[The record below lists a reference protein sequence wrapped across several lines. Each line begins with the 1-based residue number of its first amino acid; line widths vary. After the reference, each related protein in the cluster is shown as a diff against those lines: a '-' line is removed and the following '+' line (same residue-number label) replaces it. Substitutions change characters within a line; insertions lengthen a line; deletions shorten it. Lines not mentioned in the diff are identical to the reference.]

1 MQELGTTSTVQPE
14 VLAEVY
20 LLRDLTPGQLAAFA
34 AACRLVT
41 CEAQELIIREG
52 STGDEMYILLDG
64 EVQVSRKLTMLAEL
78 EHDEISKTLMTMT
91 SKEKPFFGEMG
102 LLGQKERTASVI
114 ARLDCRLLI
123 IGQKDFEKLC
133 DDDPKMGVAIL
144 KRIALTAGERLLKT
158 NKDVM
163 KLTTAL
169 CLALED

>member
-1 MQELGTTSTVQPE
+1 
-14 VLAEVY
+14 
-20 LLRDLTPGQLAAFA
+20 
-34 AACRLVT
+34 
-41 CEAQELIIREG
+41 
-52 STGDEMYILLDG
+52 
-64 EVQVSRKLTMLAEL
+64 L
-78 EHDEISKTLMTMT
+78 EHDEISKTLVTMT

-114 ARLDCRLLI
+114 ARQDCRLLI

-133 DDDPKMGVAIL
+133 DDDPKLGVAIL